1 MIQRGFYV
9 AEQDVT
15 GYRVEANRVYTPKFT
30 RDRMQLYSQCR
41 LAAARVRLRLFQE
54 NIT

>member
-9 AEQDVT
+9 VEQDVT

-30 RDRMQLYSQCR
+30 RDRMHRTVSAGLPQPAYGCACSR
-41 LAAARVRLRLFQE
+41 K
-54 NIT
+54 T